1 MSDMEIRLDAEA
13 DSFLQDLPYVLLN
26 EGYKSSLEAAL
37 DYVDDILE
45 QVRQLPFM
53 PHYQLSPMPK
63 RHYAIYG
70 EDLRYAFFKRK
81 SAPQTTWY
89 IFFQVKENRYLVKHI
104 ANNWLEGQ
112 FIR

>member
-1 MSDMEIRLDAEA
+1 MSDIEIRLGVEA

-37 DYVDDILE
+37 DYVDEILE
-45 QVRQLPFM
+45 QVRRLPFM
-53 PHYQLSPMPK
+53 PHYQLSPMAT